1 MKKISLIFLCF
12 QGITF
17 AQTSI
22 SLDSCIAWSKLN
34 YPLIKQNLVIENQ
47 VALNQQAVTEN
58 WLPKISFLAQTT
70 YNTEVVSFNFPGMN
84 VTFPHDAYIT
94 SLGLEQVI
102 IDGGQNKA
110 MHQLEKIG
118 GEIEQQRN
126 EAELYKLIERV
137 NQLYVNILLG
147 RENLNILNL
156 YKTDIENRRKN
167 SAVAVQSGLL
177 LESTL
182 DELDAEVLK
191 TKQSIIE
198 SEATLDG
205 LYRTLSFYTN
215 KKMDASTSLSLQPIG
230 GINVQQSIQ
239 RPELKLF
246 DLQEQ
251 QLEQRFKLSNVYAL
265 PRLTVGA
272 AANYGRP
279 GPNFVNQDLRF
290 FGSANLTLRWN
301 ASSLYGLKR
310 ERKKFEMSKNLVEI
324 QREVFLF
331 NVQAN
336 LVNQNVQLAA
346 LNSIIETDNDII
358 AKRRNVTQ
366 TAIAQMENGKITVV
380 TYLTQLNAELQAQ
393 LNKKV
398 HEIRLMNMISSIN
411 ATSGIINF

>member
-34 YPLIKQNLVIENQ
+34 YPLIKQNLVTENQ

-58 WLPKISFLAQTT
+58 WLPKISFLAQAT

-156 YKTDIENRRKN
+156 YKTDVENRRKN

-366 TAIAQMENGKITVV
+366 TAVAQMENGKITVV